1 MSHIVFLVCLCSHP
15 AIPPENTDLHNV
27 APHGKSQICTQN
39 VWTKYLC
46 IFGVWGIGLG
56 FGFEKGAYLT
66 LARHM
71 AWHNVKNLKQIFFY
85 FWNLWVKGFQT
96 FKRFTVQIGWY
107 CGGCLNNKDCDSA
120 KVVINLFFRR
130 IPWCDYPLNLLKFP
144 LIAKEINFL
153 RVVMPLTNC
162 VLPSICYF
170 HRDFIS
176 AKLLSPNKPDL
187 YCWITKYSETGMI
200 WCRLKFPFVKYL
212 SWIYLSTI
220 SIGPTLHFAL
230 FIYGRERKVSEYKRV
245 SSPYLFL

>member
-1 MSHIVFLVCLCSHP
+1 MIH
-15 AIPPENTDLHNV
+15 A
-27 APHGKSQICTQN
+27 
-39 VWTKYLC
+39 
-46 IFGVWGIGLG
+46 
-56 FGFEKGAYLT
+56 
-66 LARHM
+66 
-71 AWHNVKNLKQIFFY
+71 KNWNKQPWIY
-85 FWNLWVKGFQT
+85 V
-96 FKRFTVQIGWY
+96 V
-107 CGGCLNNKDCDSA
+107 NNKECDSA
-120 KVVINLFFRR
+120 KVVINVFFSR
-130 IPWCDYPLNLLKFP
+130 IQIHVMWLSIEFIKFLLD
-144 LIAKEINFL
+144 AKEINFL

-176 AKLLSPNKPDL
+176 AKLLSPNKPDV